1 MIVWIIRQTNGFDSF
16 ILDDKVVQINEPFE
30 LLAPYG
36 IRESTERIGT
46 KKSEPIPEEL
56 LPTHVPSKLQ
66 YGLGD
71 IYKDLLNFAAEKLVM
86 NGRLVFWIPIIR

>member
-1 MIVWIIRQTNGFDSF
+1 MRHF
-16 ILDDKVVQINEPFE
+16 K

-46 KKSEPIPEEL
+46 KKTEPIPEDL
-56 LPTHVPSKLQ
+56 LSSHFPMKLQ

-86 NGRLVFWIPIIR
+86 NGRLVFWIPIIRLDTEELSTLIDIATYLY